1 MAQIWNLFTN
11 NWQYTYSNWKLCK
24 KYVWPDSYIFN
35 LYSIFG
41 TIYTRHAIWLCVCWF
56 IDELKPFV
64 RRSYF
69 GKHSRKHKTTLSSQS
84 YIAFRFS
91 LPSFYSL
98 SLIHLFAFCMIMNS
112 SNVYLSR
119 KFSFLFIAL
128 IRRNDIFYVSF
139 RIIPNTIEHALIEI
153 ITSYI
158 CNESDV
164 WFQSNKRDKRG
175 ILHLVGFVS
184 RCLQPFVYYTRRMLQ
199 AQHVPTLFHYII
211 HIKLQR

>member
-1 MAQIWNLFTN
+1 MTRQL
-11 NWQYTYSNWKLCK
+11 L
-24 KYVWPDSYIFN
+24 FN

-69 GKHSRKHKTTLSSQS
+69 GKHSRKHKTILSSQS
-84 YIAFRFS
+84 YVAFRFS

-119 KFSFLFIAL
+119 SFSFLFIAL
-128 IRRNDIFYVSF
+128 IRRNDVSF
-139 RIIPNTIEHALIEI
+139 RIVRNTIDSMH
-153 ITSYI
+153 S
-158 CNESDV
+158 
-164 WFQSNKRDKRG
+164 
-175 ILHLVGFVS
+175 
-184 RCLQPFVYYTRRMLQ
+184 
-199 AQHVPTLFHYII
+199 
-211 HIKLQR
+211 